1 PKSSSLGLA
10 ACASFVR
17 AKTKCACCVRGF
29 SSKSQ
34 PSIAFVLLWSQSQP
48 LKILWEWCGIANMAF
63 IQLGGSSRVVE
74 MILARVSSGF
84 AGRKYGKTS
93 KLYLGLVGA
102 GKKTFWG
109 SSNSGASFHSTYCKK
124 ELERFKLRSGK
135 VCLVDD
141 KTIDIASI
149 GDVVL
154 ITSFGTSW
162 TLKDVRYIPSLKR
175 RLISVGQLDEEGYH
189 VGFRDQQ
196 WKVTK
201 GSLVVVHGNERESL
215 YMVEVHPEGI
225 GAIIKGSG
233 IAAVWFGEAE
243 ESFLHNVSEDKESA
257 ETAAGVAVGA
267 KAKMIVTDQI
277 NQDEHI
283 SNNAKKAIKG

>member
-1 PKSSSLGLA
+1 MNWALLA
-10 ACASFVR
+10 KWWWRFHFERDAFWV
-17 AKTKCACCVRGF
+17 KV
-29 SSKSQ
+29 SKGD
-34 PSIAFVLLWSQSQP
+34 LR
-48 LKILWEWCGIANMAF
+48 EG
-63 IQLGGSSRVVE
+63 VE
-74 MILARVSSGF
+74 R
-84 AGRKYGKTS
+84 
-93 KLYLGLVGA
+93 
-102 GKKTFWG
+102 
-109 SSNSGASFHSTYCKK
+109 GASF
-124 ELERFKLRSGK
+124 G
-135 VCLVDD
+135 
-141 KTIDIASI
+141 
-149 GDVVL
+149 
-154 ITSFGTSW
+154 
-162 TLKDVRYIPSLKR
+162 
-175 RLISVGQLDEEGYH
+175 
-189 VGFRDQQ
+189 DQQ

-283 SNNAKKAIKG
+283 LNNAKKAIKG